1 MKWLVIAPILWPSSV
16 PGCKIGLTLL
26 LREAAMSRNSRIA
39 LLRDVSL
46 FEQCSRAELDLLAKT
61 ADAVHVPA
69 GKVLAREGEIGR
81 EFFVI
86 LSGTVEAARNG
97 VPIAKLGAGDFFG
110 EMALVERQPRAATVT
125 ALEDAELLVLT
136 RQQFL
141 SVVNSMPSVDRKII
155 AVLAKR
161 LRDIE
166 ERFLPEE
173 CHIDLVSGNIPSPN
187 RHPQRRASRAPAR
200 VAT

>member
-1 MKWLVIAPILWPSSV
+1 
-16 PGCKIGLTLL
+16 
-26 LREAAMSRNSRIA
+26 MSRDSRIA
-39 LLRDVSL
+39 LLRGVSL
-46 FEQCSRAELDLLAKT
+46 FEKCSRAELGLLAKT
-61 ADAVHVPA
+61 ANSVHVPA

-86 LSGTVEAARNG
+86 LSGTVEAARNR
-97 VPIAKLGAGDFFG
+97 VPIARLTAGDFFG
-110 EMALVERQPRAATVT
+110 EMALVEREPRAATVT

-173 CHIDLVSGNIPSPN
+173 CHIDLVSGNIPSPD
-187 RHPQRRASRAPAR
+187 RDRQKRTLRTPAR
-200 VAT
+200 ATR